1 MSGAKK
7 AVQKFDRS
15 AAASTEIKDMKRFA
29 KTLTPESAKRFL
41 EQAGIVTKKGN
52 LTSKYR

>member
-1 MSGAKK
+1 MSAVKK
-7 AVQKFDRS
+7 VVQKFDRS